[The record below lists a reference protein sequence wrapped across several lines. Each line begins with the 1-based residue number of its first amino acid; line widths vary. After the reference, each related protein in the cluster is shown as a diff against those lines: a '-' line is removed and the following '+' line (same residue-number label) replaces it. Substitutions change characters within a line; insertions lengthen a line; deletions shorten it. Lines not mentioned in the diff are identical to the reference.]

1 MITWVIGCWFH
12 ESVFARDRKVT
23 DSLQIIFGYFVSF
36 KVSSTFILTLS
47 VKKRFLRIKKENR
60 ISEKEIS
67 HTTYIKLYF
76 WTKIHNN
83 YRLHVQKSFKT
94 LWISSA
100 FSFCY
105 LTDAKNICK
114 LQNVHHIAVLQQKL
128 FICIRQKHHFITH
141 YDIK

>member
-1 MITWVIGCWFH
+1 MITWVIDCWFH

-94 LWISSA
+94 LWISST

-114 LQNVHHIAVLQQKL
+114 FQNVHHIAVLQQKL

-141 YDIK
+141 YDTK